1 MLTLFVPGGEF
12 ASPLSYFSITS
23 KLTKSFASMHSN
35 FESNLIAHIFRKFGV
50 NRTTES

>member
-12 ASPLSYFSITS
+12 TFPLSYFNITS
-23 KLTKSFASMHSN
+23 KLTKSFALMHSN

-50 NRTTES
+50 NRATGS